1 MFMFVKVKKMKNKF
15 YIPWKNKFKFIAICM
30 ILHILIIIWG
40 FCFEDNIWSPPA
52 MFEEQLFTPTDLI
65 FNVGLHNCSFAK
77 KYHNHIINA
86 SILREERFL
95 KDYQKR
101 LSKVFDACHMKNAK
115 IFFSQIDDKKIIKM
129 TVNLTE
135 KQQIENMV
143 NYYYL
148 IEPNSLLSEMKRIN
162 YQSRDALLII
172 EKLEIDIA
180 WDKRYDFKGE
190 DEHFNRLVNKI

>member
-1 MFMFVKVKKMKNKF
+1 MKNKF
-15 YIPWKNKFKFIAICM
+15 YIPWKNKFKFIGICM
-30 ILHILIIIWG
+30 SLHIFIVLSG
-40 FCFEDNIWSPPA
+40 FNFDDNIWSPPA
-52 MFEEQLFTPTDLI
+52 MFEKQRFTPTDLI
-65 FNVGLHNCSFAK
+65 FNVGLHTCSFAK

-86 SILREERFL
+86 SILRDERFL
-95 KDYQKR
+95 NNYKKR
-101 LSKVFDACHMKNAK
+101 LPKVFEACAMKGAK
-115 IFFSQIDDKKIIKM
+115 IFFSQIDDKQIIKL
-129 TVNLTE
+129 TENLTE
-135 KQQIENMV
+135 KQQIENML

-148 IEPNSLLSEMKRIN
+148 IEPNSLLSEMKRMN